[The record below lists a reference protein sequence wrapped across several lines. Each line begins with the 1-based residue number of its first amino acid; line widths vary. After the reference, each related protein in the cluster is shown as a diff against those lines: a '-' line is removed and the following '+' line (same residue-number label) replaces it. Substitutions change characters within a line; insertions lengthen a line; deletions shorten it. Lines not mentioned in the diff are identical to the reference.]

1 MGKARG
7 DRVHLRSGRRHGP
20 LRRRGH
26 RIGYRD
32 RFLFSIV
39 LQESIVLSV
48 LGFIPGYAIA
58 EVLYL
63 VARHNAHVPVEMT
76 LARALGVFGLTV
88 FMCVASGSIAMRK
101 LTSADP
107 AEIF

>member
-1 MGKARG
+1 
-7 DRVHLRSGRRHGP
+7 
-20 LRRRGH
+20 
-26 RIGYRD
+26 
-32 RFLFSIV
+32 
-39 LQESIVLSV
+39 
-48 LGFIPGYAIA
+48 